1 MNRRLKMIL
10 TVLIMACGFTACWD
24 AEQNRN
30 KVTGVLQDE
39 SRSVVMELSAFDDQ
53 LTGILQTT
61 TVLLDG
67 YDQEALDQIYAQM
80 EDTLDRYDGLH
91 GVSCLYDSSDQ
102 KIVEIVEID
111 LQQVDLKMLQKEG
124 ILSFGTN
131 TIPDGLSLSFSKEYL
146 SNLGFIFD

>member
-10 TVLIMACGFTACWD
+10 TVLIIACGFTACWD

-102 KIVEIVEID
+102 KIVEIVDID
-111 LQQVDLKMLQKEG
+111 
-124 ILSFGTN
+124 
-131 TIPDGLSLSFSKEYL
+131 
-146 SNLGFIFD
+146 

>member
-1 MNRRLKMIL
+1 M
-10 TVLIMACGFTACWD
+10 
-24 AEQNRN
+24 
-30 KVTGVLQDE
+30 QDE

>member
-1 MNRRLKMIL
+1 MHRWKIHQ
-10 TVLIMACGFTACWD
+10 G
-24 AEQNRN
+24 
-30 KVTGVLQDE
+30 TGGLHRIPD
-39 SRSVVMELSAFDDQ
+39 
-53 LTGILQTT
+53 
-61 TVLLDG
+61 
-67 YDQEALDQIYAQM
+67 
-80 EDTLDRYDGLH
+80 DGLH

-131 TIPDGLSLSFSKEYL
+131 TIPDGLSLSSSKEYL